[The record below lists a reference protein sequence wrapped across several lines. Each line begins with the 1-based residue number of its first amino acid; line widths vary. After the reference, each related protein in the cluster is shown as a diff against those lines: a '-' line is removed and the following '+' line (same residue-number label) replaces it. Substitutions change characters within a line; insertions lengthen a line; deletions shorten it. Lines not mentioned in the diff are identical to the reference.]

1 MLLEIRDGTVTRG
14 GNPVLSHF
22 NFEIRG
28 QEKIAIVGKN
38 GAGKT
43 TLLEVLAGERPLDRD
58 DKAEGRGQKRF
69 STARDLSIT
78 YIPQRMN
85 LDPEARAQDLLSGD
99 SVLARRLFTELGF
112 SLDDLQ
118 KKIREFSGGE
128 QRKIQLLRGFLEES
142 DLLILDEPTNHL
154 DLLTTNKLEHFV
166 RSFPKALIYV
176 SHDRYFMDETA
187 EVIWEISK
195 GKLTPYVGN
204 YSSYRKEKREKVER
218 QAKAYER
225 QKAEI
230 QREEELIKRFRNKAR
245 KAAFAR
251 SRQKILDRM
260 EKVEPPAKE
269 EARIHEARIHS
280 VEILPHRLGAKWVL
294 QCENLKIGY
303 GKHVIRQV
311 DFRIKRGQKI
321 GIIGPNGAGK
331 STFLKTI
338 VGKVPKIS
346 GKMTLGNQIDLA
358 YFDQDSANLTSE
370 KSVHD
375 WYLNRFPSLT
385 EKELRKTLASYLFIG
400 EDLKKRVSD
409 LSGGEKSKLL
419 LSALLEERPNFLLL
433 DEPTNHMDI
442 PARETLESILKSY
455 KGTILFV
462 SHDRYFLQEVAT
474 SLLVFDFQKDT
485 FTEDSDGDSLPGI
498 ACFPMDYRHYCR
510 QLEKTKT
517 GDMAALRSAEDQK
530 LIDDLH
536 SIPKK
541 SPIQTRP
548 LTNREET
555 MDWYFARNREK
566 REAAERK
573 LEEASAISIDDNHE
587 KDSYMTLEEYMALD
601 DSDPMAVKE
610 AEDAEEDLTES
621 LLDWYDLWLETPE
634 GRKEI
639 PPEGGL

>member
-1 MLLEIRDGTVTRG
+1 MLLEIWDGTVTRG

-22 NFEIRG
+22 NFEIHG

-43 TLLEVLAGERPLDRD
+43 TLLEVLAGERSLDRD

-99 SVLARRLFTELGF
+99 SVMARRFFTELGF

-154 DLLTTNKLEHFV
+154 DLLTTNKLENFI
-166 RSFPKALIYV
+166 RSFHKALVYV

-269 EARIHEARIHS
+269 EARIHTG
-280 VEILPHRLGAKWVL
+280 EILPHRLGAKWVM

-375 WYLNRFPSLT
+375 WYMNRFPSLT

-409 LSGGEKSKLL
+409 LSGGEKSRLL

-462 SHDRYFLQEVAT
+462 SHDRYFLQEVAS
-474 SLLVFDFQKDT
+474 SLLVFDFEKDA
-485 FTEDSDGDSLPGI
+485 FTEDPDGDSLPGI
-498 ACFPMDYRHYCR
+498 AFFPMDYRHYCR

-536 SIPKK
+536 SVPKK

-555 MDWYFARNREK
+555 MDWYFARNREE

-573 LEEASAISIDDNHE
+573 LEEASAMSMSFDNHE

-601 DSDPMAVKE
+601 DSDPTAIKE

-639 PPEGGL
+639 PPEGGS